1 MPCGEAHAVLDQ
13 LEATL
18 KSVERSAI
26 SILNAVQRTKNGIE
40 IERKMPGMADES
52 SSNSTY
58 SRSVLLAESL
68 ISNVRNNVLTLY
80 KAAQTPL
87 LFESLS
93 LENGQTIADFIQQE
107 NDQDDVNV
115 RLEEDA
121 IYVKLP
127 MLWTRDGRQVRS
139 KNGRYLSPENSKI
152 FRSEIIR
159 KMVNSPKFLTY
170 DVSKFSKKII
180 HFLYV
185 FDAIPSNRHLVVDN
199 DNHDTKYIQ
208 DAIVMNLPGG
218 DNPLECFIY
227 SSAALSQAVQPGTYV
242 TVTPMKSGVKTNE
255 EILRYWGGKEADS
268 ES

>member
-18 KSVERSAI
+18 KSVERSAN
-26 SILNAVQRTKNGIE
+26 SILNAVQRTKNGIA
-40 IERKMPGMADES
+40 IEKEMPGMTDES

-80 KAAQTPL
+80 KAAQTPP
-87 LFESLS
+87 LFDSLS
-93 LENGQTIADFIQQE
+93 LESGQTIADFVQK
-107 NDQDDVNV
+107 NDNQNDVDV
-115 RLEEDA
+115 HLEEDA

-127 MLWTRDGRQVRS
+127 MLWTRDRRQVRS

-152 FRSEIIR
+152 FRSEIIN
-159 KMVNSPKFLTY
+159 KMVNAPEFSTY

-185 FDAIPSNRHLVVDN
+185 FDAIPSNRHLIVDN

-218 DNPLECFIY
+218 DNPLDCFIY
-227 SSAALSQAVQPGTYV
+227 SSAALSQTVQPGTYV
-242 TVTPMKSGVKTNE
+242 TVTPMEAGAKTSE
-255 EILRYWGGKEADS
+255 EIIHYWLDKCANS
-268 ES
+268 